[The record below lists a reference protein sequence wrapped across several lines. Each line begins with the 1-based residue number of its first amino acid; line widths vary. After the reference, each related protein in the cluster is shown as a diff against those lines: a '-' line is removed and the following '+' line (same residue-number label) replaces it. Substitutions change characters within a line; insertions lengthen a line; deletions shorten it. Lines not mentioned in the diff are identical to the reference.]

1 MRHGLRSSLELIT
14 GREATAAD
22 NDTGERVDT
31 RPEPAATMAAETPSA
46 AAAAAAD
53 HAGHRASPGERQ
65 PERAASSSEGE
76 RRRVPD
82 FDAQGARYLS
92 GRVRYLSGR
101 VEELERRLRRRT
113 AALVGTLALTGFLA
127 GAAVNLTVA
136 LFAEA
141 EPVAVAR
148 GTAPTAE
155 VPVAVRPEGDKLDQ
169 LLDLGAPQPAPA
181 RPTPPA
187 VESAEATLIEPQAT
201 AAEQDLVDRPGRL
214 VPIASPGSVGNTGQ
228 EAAVGSVSS
237 DPAAPLAIE
246 PVPANQTG
254 HAAEERPRPSDDNL
268 ARPIS
273 NIAKF
278 MRELHGR
285 TTSESTER
293 HP

>member
-1 MRHGLRSSLELIT
+1 MRHGLRSSLEVIT

-31 RPEPAATMAAETPSA
+31 RPEPAATMAAETPGA
-46 AAAAAAD
+46 AAAAG

-76 RRRVPD
+76 RRRVQH
-82 FDAQGARYLS
+82 FNAQE
-92 GRVRYLSGR
+92 VRYLSGR

-113 AALVGTLALTGFLA
+113 AALVGTVALTGFLA

-155 VPVAVRPEGDKLDQ
+155 VPVAVRPEGDKIDQ
-169 LLDLGAPQPAPA
+169 LLNLGAPQPAPA

-187 VESAEATLIEPQAT
+187 VESAEPTLIEPQAT

-246 PVPANQTG
+246 PVPVNQTG
-254 HAAEERPRPSDDNL
+254 DAAEERPRPSDDNL